1 MATVTRYRCPV
12 DDDCPMS
19 TRRGFCRTHTWQPLE
34 RVRVLLTD
42 ELDDEQEPA
51 TAGPTDRPSTVDPA
65 SANGAA
71 TAGAGGQDGGAH
83 PPSPEPDTGRPSRR
97 DRRTGPRP
105 QKPEPASV
113 QLALVIAGAIVPVR
127 GVGEG
132 STFLG
137 RDAPECAYVP
147 GIDELDQVSRMH
159 AELYWH
165 AGVLYV
171 RDTDSLNG
179 TWVDDQ
185 EITRPTQLWPGRR
198 RLRLGVDVHVDLVEL
213 DEYGAPR

>member
-12 DDDCPMS
+12 DDGCPMS
-19 TRRGFCRTHTWQPLE
+19 TRRGFCPTHTWQSLE

-42 ELDDEQEPA
+42 ELDDEQGSA
-51 TAGPTDRPSTVDPA
+51 TAVATDPPSTVGTA
-65 SANGAA
+65 SSNGA
-71 TAGAGGQDGGAH
+71 TAADVGGQGGGARR
-83 PPSPEPDTGRPSRR
+83 PPEPDAGRPPRR
-97 DRRTGPRP
+97 DRQTGPHPR
-105 QKPEPASV
+105 KPEPASV
-113 QLALVIAGAIVPVR
+113 QLGLVIAGAIVPVR

-147 GIDELDQVSRMH
+147 GIDALDQVSRVH

-165 AGVLYV
+165 AGVLYI

-179 TWVDDQ
+179 TWIDDQ
-185 EITRPTQLWPGRR
+185 EITRPTQLWPGPR
-198 RLRLGVDVHVDLVEL
+198 RLRLGDDVHVDLVEL